1 MSVTPI
7 LEDAS
12 LVGADRLAP
21 LSERSLSKLRW
32 RSRRG
37 LLENDLFIERFFNHY
52 APSLTVGQARGMYVL
67 MDLSDNDLMD
77 LLLRRK
83 ELQTEISTEEVL
95 EVLNMLRA

>member
-1 MSVTPI
+1 MTVTPI

-37 LLENDLFIERFFNHY
+37 LLENELFFERFFNRH
-52 APSLTVGQARGMYVL
+52 ATRLTVGQARGMYVL

-77 LLLRRK
+77 LLLRRT
-83 ELQTEISTEEVL
+83 ELQTEVSTEEVR
-95 EVLNMLRA
+95 EVLDMLRA

>member
-1 MSVTPI
+1 MTVTPI
-7 LEDAS
+7 LEDSS

-37 LLENDLFIERFFNHY
+37 LLENDLFIERFFNRH
-52 APSLTVGQARGMYVL
+52 ATRLTVGQARGMYVL

-77 LLLRRK
+77 LLLRRT
-83 ELQTEISTEEVL
+83 ELQTEVSTEEVR
-95 EVLNMLRA
+95 EVLDMLRA

>member
-1 MSVTPI
+1 MTVTPI

-12 LVGADRLAP
+12 LIGADRQSP

-37 LLENDLFIERFFNHY
+37 LLENDLFIERFFNQY
-52 APSLTVGQARGMYVL
+52 AEVLTVGQARGMYVL

-77 LLLRRK
+77 LLLRRT
-83 ELQTEISTEEVL
+83 ELQTEISTPEVL
-95 EVLNMLRA
+95 EVLDMLRA

>member
-1 MSVTPI
+1 
-7 LEDAS
+7 
-12 LVGADRLAP
+12 
-21 LSERSLSKLRW
+21 
-32 RSRRG
+32 
-37 LLENDLFIERFFNHY
+37 
-52 APSLTVGQARGMYVL
+52 VGQARGMYVL

>member
-1 MSVTPI
+1 M
-7 LEDAS
+7 LADES
-12 LVGADRLAP
+12 LVEQDRHAP

-37 LLENDLFIERFFNHY
+37 LLENDLFIERFFARHD
-52 APSLTVGQARGMYVL
+52 SRLTVGQARGMYVL

-83 ELQTEISTEEVL
+83 ELQPEISTEEVR
-95 EVLNMLRA
+95 EVLDMLRA